1 MDKLRRGEKRQGVR
15 PRTHRCFETDEGW
28 FLRTREGIP
37 VGPYE
42 TKFDADLASCLLR
55 PKLAKLKNTA
65 EVVSAIRCFLDEQ
78 SHGLKQLRPP
88 EQHSAAGG

>member
-1 MDKLRRGEKRQGVR
+1 MDKRRRGEKRQEVR

-42 TKFDADLASCLLR
+42 TKFDANLASCLLS
-55 PKLAKLKNTA
+55 PKLAQLKDTA
-65 EVVSAIRCFLDEQ
+65 EVVSAIQSFLDDQ
-78 SHGLKQLRPP
+78 SHGLK
-88 EQHSAAGG
+88 